1 MNSPF
6 PAIEISRL
14 PNVGTNLYYSEICL
28 HKYSQFFSFSMKDS
42 KPKVLMLG
50 WEFPPI
56 INGGLGVACHDL
68 SSAMSELANI
78 TMIVPKS
85 SLDFKMKNM
94 NLVGINNVDV
104 NEYGSMPGPEQKL
117 PFDLKTI
124 PADINPYYME
134 EPFRD
139 ESHTNSGN
147 SNTLE
152 GQLKAFNIDNLYG
165 GDVINKVMQYADIT
179 ARLASKMDFDVIH
192 AHDWMTMLAGMK
204 IKQQSGKPLVMHIH
218 SLEVDRSGTDSKGWV
233 YELEK
238 KGMEFA
244 DLLIPV
250 SKFTANNIHKYYG
263 ISLDK
268 MQVVHNGSNVVKS
281 FKSKRRFKEKTVLFV
296 GRLTRQKGPEK
307 FLDIAAKVL
316 ETNPDVRFV
325 MAGVGDYFKNMLEKS
340 AYQHIGNRFHLT
352 GFLNQEKLKYLFSV
366 SDVYCMPSVSEPFGL
381 SAVEAAQFGIP
392 CVISKQSGVAEV
404 LNGSLKFD
412 FWDINKAAGC
422 ILNLL
427 HDPILRKKVVKDASQ
442 NLSGITWE
450 IAAQKVVEAYSSRNF
465 I

>member
-1 MNSPF
+1 MKS
-6 PAIEISRL
+6 
-14 PNVGTNLYYSEICL
+14 
-28 HKYSQFFSFSMKDS
+28 SQ
-42 KPKVLMLG
+42 PKVLMLG

-78 TMIVPKS
+78 TMIIPKS
-85 SLDFKMKNM
+85 SPDFKMKNM
-94 NLVGINNVDV
+94 NLIGINNLDV
-104 NEYGSMPGPEQKL
+104 QSMSVHGNKQQL
-117 PFDLKTI
+117 PFELKTI
-124 PADINPYYME
+124 PADLNPYYSE
-134 EPFRD
+134 LSAERSGD
-139 ESHTNSGN
+139 LSQTNSFSAAGK
-147 SNTLE
+147 SGT
-152 GQLKAFNIDNLYG
+152 FNIDNLYG
-165 GDVINKVMQYADIT
+165 GDVISKVMQYADI
-179 ARLASKMDFDVIH
+179 AASLALKMDFDVIH
-192 AHDWMTMLAGMK
+192 AHDWMTMLAGIK
-204 IKQQSGKPLVMHIH
+204 IKQQTGKPLVMHIH

-233 YELEK
+233 YDLEK

-250 SKFTANNIHKYYG
+250 SNFTADNIHKYYG
-263 ISLDK
+263 IDK
-268 MQVVHNGSNVVKS
+268 NKMSVVHNGSNVVKS
-281 FKSKRRFKEKTVLFV
+281 FRSKRCYKEKTVLFV

-325 MAGVGDYFKNMLEKS
+325 MAGVGDYFASMLEKS
-340 AYQHIGNRFHLT
+340 SYQHLGNRFHLT
-352 GFLNQEKLKYLFSV
+352 GFLNQEKLRYLFSI

-412 FWDINKAAGC
+412 FWDTDKAAGS

-427 HDPILRKKVVKDASQ
+427 HDPILRKKVVKDASK
-442 NLSGITWE
+442 NLDSITWD
-450 IAAQKVVEAYSSRNF
+450 ISAQKIINAYSTHKF